1 MGCFMSKPKP
11 RKTIAV
17 RRGLEWVPFV
27 HTNMKFE
34 DDWNRSCPDYGSIMS
49 NIPREPETLLT
60 RANPRR
66 SERLAD
72 KRKFDNLMSNIPR
85 DPEPLLTCAYPCRSK
100 RLKAKQD

>member
-49 NIPREPETLLT
+49 DRECDPDTLLT

-66 SERLAD
+66 SERLAA
-72 KRKFDNLMSNIPR
+72 KRKFDSLMSNKPP
-85 DPEPLLTCAYPCRSK
+85 DSEALLTCAYPRMSK
-100 RLKAKQD
+100 RLKAKRD